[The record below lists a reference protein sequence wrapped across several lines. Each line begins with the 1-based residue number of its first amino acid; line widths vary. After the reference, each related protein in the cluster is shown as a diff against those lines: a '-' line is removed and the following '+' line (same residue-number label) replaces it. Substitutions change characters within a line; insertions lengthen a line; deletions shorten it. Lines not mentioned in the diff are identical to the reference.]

1 MRGTRRRSTLLYEQA
16 CISRSARG
24 AVWGVLTCLFAHGGI
39 KGPKIFFACGAPRI
53 PLEISKETVFS
64 LQCFSFGPGAVLGG
78 AYMLVRGHACSRKG
92 VEQVPVEELYPHDLG
107 GEDRQ
112 QLSQI
117 QGACDVLAEDTACLL
132 AATMAGMMRDPC

>member
-1 MRGTRRRSTLLYEQA
+1 M
-16 CISRSARG
+16 
-24 AVWGVLTCLFAHGGI
+24 
-39 KGPKIFFACGAPRI
+39 RI
-53 PLEISKETVFS
+53 PPYANKHVFVVRPEAALGGCLHACS
-64 LQCFSFGPGAVLGG
+64 RVIWFPLVTPWIPFGFPWKRYVVQKCFRFGPRLILGG

-112 QLSQI
+112 QLSQL

>member
-1 MRGTRRRSTLLYEQA
+1 M
-16 CISRSARG
+16 
-24 AVWGVLTCLFAHGGI
+24 LTCLFVRYLVSLGY
-39 KGPKIFFACGAPRI
+39 PLVSLWF
-53 PLEISKETVFS
+53 PLETVLGTEMF
-64 LQCFSFGPGAVLGG
+64 LFGPRLILGG

-112 QLSQI
+112 QLSHL

>member
-1 MRGTRRRSTLLYEQA
+1 MLVRVLL
-16 CISRSARG
+16 G
-24 AVWGVLTCLFAHGGI
+24 FPWL
-39 KGPKIFFACGAPRI
+39 
-53 PLEISKETVFS
+53 PLESPLV
-64 LQCFSFGPGAVLGG
+64 SFGNGTWYRNVFLFGPRLILGG
-78 AYMLVRGHACSRKG
+78 AYMLARGHACSRKG

-112 QLSQI
+112 QLSHL